1 MTKNI
6 HIEHP
11 EDSILTGD
19 LTVLDAFLLPQHL
32 SVKYDGAPA
41 IVWGTNP
48 ATGNFFVGTK
58 SVFNKKKIKI
68 NECHADIDQ
77 NHDGNVADILHACL
91 DNLPDHDGIIQ
102 GDFIGFGGEQE
113 YTPNTITYFF
123 ADEVDEDIIVAPHTE
138 YIAEKDLRDAVAQPL
153 KENLAGTEC
162 CKFIMPKAGVHSGSF
177 EYFED
182 SFELGDLCKFAR
194 IMATLVEFEDAK
206 GAKQLKQ
213 DLNAYIR
220 DGDEVVPEEFAN
232 YQLVRLWKMV
242 KEIKEISLN
251 QCRHRWGPEA
261 YIDQELIDAEGYVMH
276 SDAGSWKLV
285 YRETFSHANFN
296 NAKWCATS

>member
-1 MTKNI
+1 MKNI
-6 HIEHP
+6 HLPHP

-102 GDFIGFGGEQE
+102 GDFIGFGGDQE

-123 ADEVDEDIIVAPHTE
+123 PDQVSEDIIVAPHTE
-138 YIAEKDLRDAVAQPL
+138 YIAKNDLRDAVAQPL
-153 KENLAGTEC
+153 KENLEGTEC
-162 CKFIMPKAGVHSGSF
+162 CKFVMPDAGTFTGTLY
-177 EYFED
+177 EYGNEFD
-182 SFELGDLCKFAR
+182 LGDLCKFAR
-194 IMATLVEFEDAK
+194 IMATLVEFEDEK

-213 DLNAYIR
+213 DINAYIR

-251 QCRHRWGPEA
+251 QCRHRYGPEA
-261 YIDQELIDAEGYVMH
+261 YIEEESIDAEGYVMH

-285 YRETFSHANFN
+285 DRELFSHANFN
-296 NAKWCATS
+296 NRKWVSAS

>member
-19 LTVLDAFLLPQHL
+19 LSVLDAFLLPQHL

-153 KENLAGTEC
+153 KENLEGTEC
-162 CKFIMPKAGVHSGSF
+162 CKFVMPKAGVHSGSF

-251 QCRHRWGPEA
+251 QCRHR
-261 YIDQELIDAEGYVMH
+261 
-276 SDAGSWKLV
+276 
-285 YRETFSHANFN
+285 
-296 NAKWCATS
+296 

>member
-19 LTVLDAFLLPQHL
+19 LSVLDAFLMPQHL

-68 NECHADIDQ
+68 NECHSDIDK

-102 GDFIGFGGEQE
+102 GDFIGFGGRQE
-113 YTPNTITYFF
+113 YTPNTCLLYTS
-123 ADEVDEDIIVAPHTE
+123 PSP
-138 YIAEKDLRDAVAQPL
+138 RDV
-153 KENLAGTEC
+153 EESR
-162 CKFIMPKAGVHSGSF
+162 MPSSA
-177 EYFED
+177 
-182 SFELGDLCKFAR
+182 
-194 IMATLVEFEDAK
+194 
-206 GAKQLKQ
+206 
-213 DLNAYIR
+213 
-220 DGDEVVPEEFAN
+220 
-232 YQLVRLWKMV
+232 
-242 KEIKEISLN
+242 
-251 QCRHRWGPEA
+251 
-261 YIDQELIDAEGYVMH
+261 
-276 SDAGSWKLV
+276 
-285 YRETFSHANFN
+285 
-296 NAKWCATS
+296 